1 MKVKKIECKQYAGLL
16 DNEYEFC
23 DGLNIVVGENESG
36 KSTLADLLYN
46 LFFQDTKLSGR
57 NTTFQDQA
65 LPHRTG
71 PYQGNRIDGTICFE
85 TDAGTARLTKEWSGK
100 KGSVE
105 LKLPTG
111 GYLSEPEH
119 VKKYLAGQLGFGRGV
134 YDEIAFTSQRRA
146 HTILKGLFG
155 GKIEK
160 DEDNNLATLSAIITK
175 TVMETGG
182 IALDGLEK
190 ELAEKVASYEG
201 QWDFANQM
209 PKDGRNRG
217 INNPWKNGLGEIIK
231 AYYERERA
239 VAAQQSFEDAEGAC
253 EAAKGKLRKQEEAL
267 SQLKEK
273 QQAFSD
279 VRPIIE
285 GRKTLSDLLDT
296 TKEKAKELKEVF
308 DKWPNEAKY
317 LRQATDL
324 QRALQTALRKEKYR
338 NVLSLKDKET
348 RLVLSTETN
357 AVDEDDYR
365 RAYALEKEIGRL
377 EAKIKRIDLSAKIVN
392 LGNVEVC
399 IRSSLTGEPV
409 KLQDGM
415 AEITEASEI
424 IVPGIVEIQLFPKN
438 VDVVS
443 VKAELAE
450 KREEFNNILQQY
462 QVQTVEALQ
471 EKREKV
477 SDQLNELKTCRSYI
491 SMELDGES
499 WEELQKAADYPD
511 SGRSVSEIKEEIRS
525 LCPGTL
531 EQFIGGLSAKV
542 EDYRAKYGTYEML
555 QKDKEQKEK
564 DVSKYRESL
573 EETNAIPV
581 EFAEIT
587 DTAQY
592 SSDLRKTIE
601 QLEAEVDT
609 QRTDYYNAE
618 KALPDNSAE
627 ELAEDIRKKEAEFE
641 RVKAEYTRWKH
652 IQEVFLRI
660 KEEALQNPFEDIARY
675 FGENLFRLSDGRL
688 SLGNVN
694 DDLSSS
700 ISSGTSQLTA
710 NILSAGTK
718 DTILL
723 AFRLAVLKH
732 LFPNGG
738 CVAVFDDP
746 FTDMDPK
753 RTQLACQLLQEF
765 AEHNQVIF
773 TTCDDKYTKF
783 MTGNV
788 IHMSGNANL
797 EA

>member
-85 TDAGTARLTKEWSGK
+85 TDAGTSKLTKEWSGK

-296 TKEKAKELKEVF
+296 TEEKAKELKEIF
-308 DKWPNEAKY
+308 DKWPNEEKC
-317 LRQATDL
+317 LLQATDL
-324 QRALQTALRKEKYR
+324 QRALQTALKKEKYR

-348 RLVLSTETN
+348 RLVLSTETD

-365 RAYALEKEIGRL
+365 SAYALEKKIARL
-377 EAKIKRIDLSAKIVN
+377 EEKIKGIDLSAKIVN
-392 LGNVEVC
+392 LGDVEVC

-409 KLQDGM
+409 KLQDGT

-438 VDVVS
+438 VDVAS
-443 VKAELAE
+443 VKVELAE
-450 KREEFNNILQQY
+450 KREVFNNILQQY
-462 QVQTVEALQ
+462 KVQTVEALQ
-471 EKREKV
+471 EKRERA
-477 SDQLNELKTCRSYI
+477 STQLIELRTCRSNI
-491 SMELDGES
+491 SKELAGES

-511 SGRSVSEIKEEIRS
+511 DGRSISELEEEIHA

-542 EDYRAKYGTYEML
+542 EDYRAKYGTYEIL

-592 SSDLRKTIE
+592 SSDLRKTIV

-609 QRTDYYNAE
+609 QRTDYYKAE

-627 ELAEDIRKKEAEFE
+627 ELAEDIRKKEAEFQ
-641 RVKAEYTRWKH
+641 RTKAEYARWKH

-753 RTQLACQLLQEF
+753 RTRLACQLLQEF
-765 AEHNQVIF
+765 ADHNQVIF

>member
-16 DNEYEFC
+16 DNEYDFC

-85 TDAGTARLTKEWSGK
+85 TDAGTSRLTKEWSGK

-190 ELAEKVASYEG
+190 ELAEKVSSYEG

-217 INNPWKNGLGEIIK
+217 TNNPWKNGLGEIIK

-239 VAAQQSFEDAEGAC
+239 VAAQQSFEDAESTC
-253 EAAKGKLRKQEEAL
+253 EAAKSKLRNQEEAL

-279 VRPIIE
+279 VRTIIE
-285 GRKTLSDLLDT
+285 GRKTLSNLLDT
-296 TKEKAKELKEVF
+296 TEEKAKELKEVF
-308 DKWPNEAKY
+308 DKWPDEEKC
-317 LRQATDL
+317 LRQAMDL
-324 QRALQTALRKEKYR
+324 QTALKTALRKEKYQ
-338 NVLSLKDKET
+338 NVLSWKDTEARLALLIET
-348 RLVLSTETN
+348 D
-357 AVDEDDYR
+357 AVAEEDYR
-365 RAYALEKEIGRL
+365 RAYALEKRISTL
-377 EAKIKRIDLSAKIVN
+377 ETKAKGIDLSAKIVN
-392 LGNVEVC
+392 LGDVEVC

-409 KLQDGM
+409 KLQDGT

-438 VDVVS
+438 VDVAS
-443 VKAELAE
+443 VMAELAE
-450 KREEFNNILQQY
+450 KRQEFNKILQQY

-471 EKREKV
+471 EKRERA
-477 SDQLNELKTCRSYI
+477 STQLIELRTCQSNIRK
-491 SMELDGES
+491 ELDGEP

-511 SGRSVSEIKEEIRS
+511 DERSVSEIKEEIRTF
-525 LCPGTL
+525 CPGTI

-542 EDYRAKYGTYEML
+542 EGYRAKYGSYERL
-555 QKDKEQKEK
+555 QKDKEHREK
-564 DVSKYRESL
+564 YVSRYR
-573 EETNAIPV
+573 
-581 EFAEIT
+581 
-587 DTAQY
+587 
-592 SSDLRKTIE
+592 
-601 QLEAEVDT
+601 
-609 QRTDYYNAE
+609 
-618 KALPDNSAE
+618 
-627 ELAEDIRKKEAEFE
+627 
-641 RVKAEYTRWKH
+641 
-652 IQEVFLRI
+652 
-660 KEEALQNPFEDIARY
+660 
-675 FGENLFRLSDGRL
+675 
-688 SLGNVN
+688 
-694 DDLSSS
+694 
-700 ISSGTSQLTA
+700 
-710 NILSAGTK
+710 
-718 DTILL
+718 
-723 AFRLAVLKH
+723 
-732 LFPNGG
+732 
-738 CVAVFDDP
+738 
-746 FTDMDPK
+746 
-753 RTQLACQLLQEF
+753 
-765 AEHNQVIF
+765 
-773 TTCDDKYTKF
+773 
-783 MTGNV
+783 
-788 IHMSGNANL
+788 
-797 EA
+797 